1 MGEAC
6 TKTVELRFGDADQ
19 AGIAYYPRIF
29 DFIHQAME
37 DFFAGQCGASYPELI
52 GDRGL
57 GFPLVKSEVEFTTP
71 LRFGDTATI
80 AVTTTKVGN
89 SSIGMRY
96 RFFVGERECLDARM
110 VVCCID
116 MATLKPVPVPEDL
129 RPGLEAVLES
139 EA

>member
-1 MGEAC
+1 MSDVW
-6 TKTVELRFGDADQ
+6 TKEVPVRFGDADQ

-37 DFFAGQCGASYPELI
+37 DFFAGQCGVGYPELI
-52 GDRGL
+52 GERGL
-57 GFPLVKSEVEFTTP
+57 GFPLVKSDVEFKTP
-71 LRFGDTATI
+71 LRFGDVATI

-96 RFFVGERECLDARM
+96 RFLVGERECLDARM